1 MKTIIFPGTFD
12 PITRGHQDLIERASR
27 LFDHVLVTVAFND
40 SKQPIFTLDE
50 RIELVQQTTAHLSNV
65 SVKSFSGLLVDLV
78 ASENAIG
85 VLRGLRNGSDL
96 DYELPM
102 AQLNQQ
108 MLASCETVF
117 LSPAPEFAAIS
128 STLVR
133 QISSLGGDVSQFVD
147 AAVLQALQTKS
158 ASH

>member
-40 SKQPIFTLDE
+40 SKQPMFSLDE
-50 RIELVQQTTAHLSNV
+50 RIALVEKVTADLNNV

-78 ASENAIG
+78 EQENAIG
-85 VLRGLRNGSDL
+85 VLRGLRSGSDL

-102 AQLNQQ
+102 AQMNQK
-108 MLASCETVF
+108 MLTSCETVF

-133 QISSLGGDVSQFVD
+133 QISRLGGNVIQFVD
-147 AAVLQALQTKS
+147 EPIVQALATKTTGS
-158 ASH
+158 

>member
-12 PITRGHQDLIERASR
+12 PITLGHQDLISRASR
-27 LFDHVLVTVAFND
+27 LFEQVIVTVAFNE
-40 SKQPIFTLDE
+40 SKQPMFSLDE
-50 RIELVQQTTAHLSNV
+50 RIKLVEKATENLSNV

-78 ASENAIG
+78 DNENAIG

-102 AQLNQQ
+102 AQLNHK

-133 QISSLGGDVSQFVD
+133 QISQLGGDVSQFVD
-147 AAVLQALQTKS
+147 QAVLHALAAKTMS
-158 ASH
+158 N